1 MRAWSAAA
9 SSGRTLVLAA
19 DCVWLTDLVE
29 PFVATLARVCC
40 GVRGA
45 SATTGVHGHSL
56 HKDSNTAVLLAYKS
70 RTQSVDSLLAMSLA
84 RHGYSVA
91 KVPTL
96 PSESRGSVVL
106 WQLHRDGKG

>member
-1 MRAWSAAA
+1 MRAWSAAV

-45 SATTGVHGHSL
+45 SATTGVHGRSL
-56 HKDSNTAVLLAYKS
+56 NDSNTAVLLAYKS

-91 KVPTL
+91 KVPPL
-96 PSESRGSVVL
+96 PIESRGRVVL